1 MDTTKATWHV
11 GVYDMAVNTE
21 EWGRGQGTGTGGQSH
36 EVALNP
42 RTLQDQVKK
51 AETEKPRPESLFWF
65 PGKTQGRTK

>member
-51 AETEKPRPESLFWF
+51 AETASE
-65 PGKTQGRTK
+65 